1 MSMADFREYSFTADQ
16 LPSFRT
22 YRIKIILTSTS
33 QVHVPRLRNLRVI
46 ALAWFKKMYKIE
58 GNADLAR
65 DPQTNS
71 IINVNTLEYEQYI
84 KRREVKNESQQKVDN
99 IETEVANI
107 KNDVDEIKFL
117 LKELLNKQK

>member
-1 MSMADFREYSFTADQ
+1 MFQDWETWEL
-16 LPSFRT
+16 LPS
-22 YRIKIILTSTS
+22 LD
-33 QVHVPRLRNLRVI
+33 L
-46 ALAWFKKMYKIE
+46 KMYKIE

-84 KRREVKNESQQKVDN
+84 KRREVKSESQQKVDN

>member
-1 MSMADFREYSFTADQ
+1 
-16 LPSFRT
+16 
-22 YRIKIILTSTS
+22 
-33 QVHVPRLRNLRVI
+33 
-46 ALAWFKKMYKIE
+46 MYKIE